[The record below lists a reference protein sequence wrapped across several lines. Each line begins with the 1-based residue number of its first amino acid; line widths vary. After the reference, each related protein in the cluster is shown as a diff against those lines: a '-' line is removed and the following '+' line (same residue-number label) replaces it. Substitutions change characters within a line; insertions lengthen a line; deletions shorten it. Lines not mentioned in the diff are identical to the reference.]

1 MDNSRGNKAKP
12 SLKKAF
18 SLFLVLVLGVTAGAG
33 TVLVLIWTDSGLIEK
48 NIPRLGLIQ
57 KPSEVD
63 IGFVQSM
70 SQHHDQAI
78 TMAQIAEHK
87 GGSWVKQF
95 ARGIVLKQ
103 LAEMGMI
110 AGWLGVWKA
119 PMLPADNTMSWLEKG
134 KNRNA
139 PIDALY
145 LQQCRATPGL
155 MPGMFTI
162 EQMNDLRA
170 LEGDA
175 FDQRFLQMMIE
186 HHQGGIP
193 MAQFALNNAESYL
206 VKSMANSILR
216 EQSIEIGVMSKMKNG
231 LADQVQRSRGF

>member
-1 MDNSRGNKAKP
+1 VGLSAGVG
-12 SLKKAF
+12 
-18 SLFLVLVLGVTAGAG
+18 LVLYVLWA
-33 TVLVLIWTDSGLIEK
+33 DSDLLQK
-48 NIPRLGLIQ
+48 NIPELGLIQ

-70 SQHHDQAI
+70 SLHHDQAI

-87 GGSWVKQF
+87 GGPWVKQF
-95 ARGIVLKQ
+95 AHGIVLKQ
-103 LAEMGMI
+103 LSEMGLI

-155 MPGMFTI
+155 MPGMFTM
-162 EQMNDLRA
+162 EQMNELRG

-175 FDQRFLQMMIE
+175 FDQRFLKMMIE

-193 MAQFALNNAESYL
+193 MAKFAVGNAESYL
-206 VKSMANSILR
+206 VKSMANSIMR
-216 EQSIEIGVMSKMKNG
+216 EQSIEIGVMTKMMNG
-231 LADQVQRSRGF
+231 LAAQN